1 VSARARTLGI
11 AAGLVAAVALVFWPA
26 AGFDFI
32 ELDDRS
38 YVVDNPHVTSG
49 LSAANATWAFTSFHQ
64 ANWHPLTWISL
75 QVDAS
80 RGNGTARSYHVT
92 NIALHAAA
100 AVLLFLA
107 LQAMTGSTGAAAA
120 TALLFAIHP
129 LRVESVTW
137 IAERK
142 DVLSQVFA
150 FATLAAWSR
159 WIDKPSAARYMA
171 ALSLFALGLLSKPML
186 VTLPVLMLLL
196 DRWPFDRFDL
206 ARWIREKAPF
216 FALSGVSVVVT
227 YLAQARGGA
236 VGDLTDFPLSSRLA
250 NACVSAVDYLL
261 ATVWPTGLATPYPYD
276 VTHLT
281 AGRVLICVI
290 ALVAVTAIAARA
302 WKDRPHLAVGWAWY
316 LITLLPVVGILQVG
330 SQARADRYT
339 YLPLVGPVLAMVWE
353 AGSRIA
359 ARWPRRTVPISAALV
374 AVLVVPAGW
383 ATRSQLTLWKDTETL
398 FRHTVAVTG
407 PNAVA
412 HMALGLTYFRQARHD
427 ASITELQSALAI
439 SERYPEAW
447 TALGETFLAAGRMD
461 EAVGAYRR
469 AVELGAIDPALRTKM
484 VAGMNAIA
492 MSQLKAGDTQAAE
505 NTLRGAIAAAPADA
519 TAHASLG
526 VLLARAGRLEEAERE
541 FAEAV
546 RLDPGSA
553 GFRNNLERVRRMRR

>member
-1 VSARARTLGI
+1 MSARARTLAV
-11 AAGLVAAVALVFWPA
+11 AAGLVVAVAIVFWPA

-38 YVVDNPHVTSG
+38 YVVDNPNVTSG
-49 LSAANATWAFTSFHQ
+49 LSTANATWAFTSFRQ

-80 RGNGTARSYHVT
+80 RGNATARSYHVT

-107 LQAMTGSTGAAAA
+107 LQAMTGSTGAGAA

-129 LRVESVTW
+129 LRVESVVW

-142 DVLSQVFA
+142 DVLSQMFA
-150 FATLAAWSR
+150 FATLAAWAR

-171 ALSLFALGLLSKPML
+171 ALTLFALGLLAKPML

-206 ARWIREKAPF
+206 AQGIREKAPF
-216 FALSGVSVVVT
+216 FVLSGVSAVVT

-236 VGDLTDFPLSSRLA
+236 VGDLTNFPLGTRLA

-281 AGRVLICVI
+281 AARVLACAIV
-290 ALVAVTAIAARA
+290 LAVVTVLAARA

-316 LITLLPVVGILQVG
+316 LVTLVPVVGVLQVG

-339 YLPLVGPVLAMVWE
+339 YLPLVGPLLAIVWE
-353 AGSRIA
+353 TGSRITG
-359 ARWPRRTVPISAALV
+359 RWPRRSVPIAAGLV
-374 AVLVVPAGW
+374 AALVVPAGW
-383 ATRSQLTLWKDTETL
+383 ATRAQLALWEDTETL

-412 HMALGLTYFRQARHD
+412 HLALGLTYFRQARHE
-427 ASITELQSALAI
+427 ASITELRSALAI

-447 TALGETFLAAGRMD
+447 TALGEAFLAAGRMD

-469 AVELGAIDPALRTKM
+469 AVELGVTEPALRTKM

-492 MSQLKAGDTQAAE
+492 MSQLKSGDTEAAE
-505 NTLRGAIAAAPADA
+505 NTLRGAIVAAPGDA

-526 VLLARAGRLEEAERE
+526 VLLARTGRLEEAERE
-541 FAEAV
+541 FAEAM

>member
-1 VSARARTLGI
+1 MSARARTLAI
-11 AAGLVAAVALVFWPA
+11 AAGLVVAVAVVFWPA

-49 LSAANATWAFTSFHQ
+49 LSTANATWAFTSFHQ

-75 QVDAS
+75 QMDAS

-92 NIALHAAA
+92 NIVLHATA

-120 TALLFAIHP
+120 TALFFAIHP
-129 LRVESVTW
+129 LRVESVAW

-159 WIDKPSAARYMA
+159 WIDKPSAARYA
-171 ALSLFALGLLSKPML
+171 AAVTLFALGLLSKPML
-186 VTLPVLMLLL
+186 VSLPVLMLLL
-196 DRWPFDRFDL
+196 DRWPFDRFEL
-206 ARWIREKAPF
+206 MRGIREKAPF
-216 FALSGVSVVVT
+216 FALSGVSVAIT

-236 VGDLTDFPLSSRLA
+236 VGDLTEFPLGRRLA
-250 NACVSAVDYLL
+250 NACVSAADYLL
-261 ATVWPTGLATPYPYD
+261 ATVWPSGLATPYPYD

-281 AGRVLICVI
+281 AGRVLVCVI
-290 ALVAVTAIAARA
+290 ALAALTALAARA

-316 LITLLPVVGILQVG
+316 LVTLLPVAGVLQVG

-339 YLPLVGPVLAMVWE
+339 YLPLVGPVLAVVWE
-353 AGSRIA
+353 AGRRIA
-359 ARWPRRTVPISAALV
+359 ARWPGRSVPIATALV
-374 AVLVVPAGW
+374 GALVVPAGW
-383 ATRSQLTLWKDTETL
+383 ATRAQLVLWKDTETL

-407 PNAVA
+407 PNASA
-412 HMALGLTYFRQARHD
+412 HMALGLAYFRQARHD
-427 ASITELQSALAI
+427 AAITELQSALAI

-469 AVELGAIDPALRTKM
+469 AIELGASDPALRTKL

-492 MSQLKAGDTQAAE
+492 MNQLKSGDTAAAE
-505 NTLRGAIAAAPADA
+505 STLRSAIAAAPADA

-546 RLDPGSA
+546 RLDPGSE